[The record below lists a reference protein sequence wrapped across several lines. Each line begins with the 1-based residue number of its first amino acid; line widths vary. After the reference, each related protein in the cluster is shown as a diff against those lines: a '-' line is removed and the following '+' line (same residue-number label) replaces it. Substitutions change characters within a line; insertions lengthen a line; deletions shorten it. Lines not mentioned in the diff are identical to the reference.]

1 MPPRLG
7 PLEFR
12 RIQTLMQRV
21 SGISLADHKLSL
33 VENRLQG
40 RLRELGIGDYQ
51 AYLARLDADAD
62 ERVRVVDSLTT
73 NETHFFRE
81 PRHFQVLAR
90 IAASAGP
97 RLRVWSAAC
106 SSGQEPYSIAMTLA
120 DNRRGGPWE
129 VVASDICQSVLEVG
143 RAGVYPERAAA
154 EIPRPQLVRHC
165 LKGVEDMSGWFQ
177 IRPALRKRVQFLSL
191 NLMAPLPASLGV
203 FDVVFLR
210 NVLIYFETASKRHI
224 VRQILERIRPGGYL
238 FVGHSETVQGLDL
251 PLDTLA
257 PATYRKKGGRREDWP
272 QGGQDDAWSA

>member
-1 MPPRLG
+1 MQNRLG

-21 SGISLADHKLSL
+21 SGISLADHKRSL

-40 RLRELGIGDYQ
+40 RLRELGIDNYH
-51 AYLARLDADAD
+51 AYLEVLDADAA
-62 ERVRVVDSLTT
+62 ERVRLVDSLTT

-120 DNRRGGPWE
+120 DHCRGGPWE
-129 VVASDICQSVLEVG
+129 VVGSDICQTVLESA

-154 EIPRPQLVRHC
+154 EIPRPQLVKHC
-165 LKGVEDMSGWFQ
+165 LKGVEDMRGWFQ

-191 NLMAPLPASLGV
+191 NLMEPLPASLGV

-210 NVLIYFETASKRHI
+210 NVLIYFETANKRHI
-224 VRQILERIRPGGYL
+224 VRQIVERIRPGGYL
-238 FVGHSETVQGLDL
+238 FVGHSETLQGLDL

-257 PATYRKKGGRREDWP
+257 PATYRKQGGNREDGL
-272 QGGQDDAWSA
+272 QRSLDDARTA